1 MDTIL
6 SQGGIYEGILEA
18 GNRLAETPEAQGGWG
33 EYFSESDHGDL
44 RISDDMVRAQT
55 ALMLENAKRW
65 MATQCRKRLGP
76 QGQFIIDEAT
86 RSATVGGFADY
97 IFPIIRAAFPSNP
110 INDLVSVQPTTRR
123 VATVVYWNWIVGRTK
138 GSYHQGQRLFDANT
152 GWQDGGQN
160 YSNNVISGEAI
171 AALGSAGATVGGT
184 LSYSDG
190 GGVVPGTV
198 RISLVTTGSG
208 TIVIADDGSGSFV
221 QASGTAV
228 TVSASSIN
236 YATGAWSFT
245 LGGLETFTTAAT
257 NTSTY
262 RWDSESS
269 GSLPEVDV
277 QIVTSTAETERR
289 AMKLNYSMESMQDLM
304 AEFGVSLE
312 PNLVQ
317 GAAEQ
322 INTEIARQVI
332 AELWAATPQTAQAP
346 YRFDIKVPSGIS
358 QQEHFR
364 DLIYTLNQASNG
376 IWGATQKGYG
386 NWIVVDTGAANLL
399 ESLPSTMFQ
408 RAPAPSNLQGIHFI
422 GTLMGQYRVYKD
434 LHLDKLP
441 NSEATGN
448 MLMGFKG
455 TQFYE
460 AGFVWSPYQL
470 LYSTPTLTTSDF
482 MSQRGL
488 ASRYATKMV
497 NPAMF
502 TRIGLFSS

>member
-1 MDTIL
+1 MDTVL
-6 SQGGIYEGILEA
+6 TQGGIYEGILEA
-18 GNRLAETPEAQGGWG
+18 GLRLAETPEAQGGWG
-33 EYFSESDHGDL
+33 EYFAESDAGDL
-44 RISDDMVRAQT
+44 RIKDDMLRAQT

-76 QGQFIIDEAT
+76 QGQFVIDEAT

-138 GSYHQGQRLFDANT
+138 GSYAQGQRLFDANT

-160 YSNNVISGEAI
+160 YSNDVISGEAVTTVNN
-171 AALGSAGATVGGT
+171 ATTTGT
-184 LSYSDG
+184 LAYNDG
-190 GGVVPGTV
+190 GGVRPGTV
-198 RISLVTTGSG
+198 RLSLVTTGSG
-208 TIVIADDGSGSFV
+208 TVVLADNGQGAFV

-228 TVSASSIN
+228 TISASSIN
-236 YATGAWSFT
+236 YATGAWSIT
-245 LGGLETFTTAAT
+245 LGGLETFAASTAGSA
-257 NTSTY
+257 SY

-269 GSLPEVDV
+269 SSLPEVDV
-277 QIVTSTAETERR
+277 QIVTSTAQTERR

-322 INTEIARQVI
+322 INVEIARQVI
-332 AELWAATPQTAQAP
+332 AELWAATPQGAQAP
-346 YRFDIKVPSGIS
+346 YRFDLKVPSGIS

-386 NWIVVDTGAANLL
+386 NWIVADTGASNLL
-399 ESLPSTMFQ
+399 ESLPSTMFE

-441 NSEATGN
+441 NAEAAGN

-455 TQFYE
+455 SQFYE

-497 NPAMF
+497 NADMF